1 MKSRTA
7 QLRSLLKA
15 GGPGVVPGAT
25 DCFTAKLIE
34 QAGFPVVYVTG
45 GGAANAYLGG
55 PDIGLVTLNELASQ
69 VERISDAVSVPVIAD
84 CDTGFGGVANV
95 KRTVRAYERAG
106 AAGLHIEDQV
116 FPKRCGHFE
125 GKSVVPTEEMLFRLQ
140 AALDARTDPDFLII
154 ARTDSRAVEGFG
166 AAIARARAY
175 LELGADAI
183 FVEQP
188 RSVEELRRIGEEF
201 RGTPLVANM
210 VERSN
215 TPLLPAD
222 ELGEMGFNI
231 ILFANAALYLGSYAI
246 RQGLAVLR
254 ETGTTQSLL
263 DRMLT
268 FQERQALV
276 GLEEADAYE
285 RELVERVKSHRRGQ
299 VSPTTAPDAPTGIA
313 KAQRQ
318 RNE

>member
-1 MKSRTA
+1 MTQRTA
-7 QLRSLLKA
+7 QLRKLLAA
-15 GGPGVVPGAT
+15 GGPGIVPGAT
-25 DCFTAKLIE
+25 DCFTARWIE
-34 QAGFPVVYVTG
+34 EAGFPVVYVTG
-45 GGAANAYLGG
+45 GGTANTYLGG

-69 VERISDAVSVPVIAD
+69 VERIADAVSVPVIAD
-84 CDTGFGGVANV
+84 CDTGFGGAANV

-154 ARTDSRAVEGFG
+154 ARTDARAPEGFD
-166 AAIARARAY
+166 AALARARAY

-188 RSVEELRRIGEEF
+188 RSVDELRHIGEAF

-210 VERSN
+210 VERSK
-215 TPLLPAD
+215 TPLLPER
-222 ELGEMGFNI
+222 ELLGMGFNI
-231 ILFANAALYLGSYAI
+231 ILYANAALYLGSYAI

-254 ETGTTQSLL
+254 KDGTTRSLL
-263 DRMLT
+263 DRMTT
-268 FQERQALV
+268 FEERQALI
-276 GLEEADAYE
+276 GLDRADAYE
-285 RELVERVKSHRRGQ
+285 RDLVARVRSRR
-299 VSPTTAPDAPTGIA
+299 TGA
-313 KAQRQ
+313 R
-318 RNE
+318 